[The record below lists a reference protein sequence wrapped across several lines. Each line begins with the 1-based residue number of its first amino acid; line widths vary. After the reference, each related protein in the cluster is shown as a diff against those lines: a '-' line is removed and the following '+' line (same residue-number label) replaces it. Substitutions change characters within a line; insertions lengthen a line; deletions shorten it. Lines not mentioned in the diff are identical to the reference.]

1 MCDSDMDYSDDDD
14 LDDPM
19 DYYGEFWAAIM
30 ARQLRKSK
38 YAKNPN

>member
-19 DYYGEFWAAIM
+19 DYYGKLIF
-30 ARQLRKSK
+30 QSK
-38 YAKNPN
+38 FILAVRIII